1 MVDRILDYFY
11 KTEKLLA
18 TILSDLCR
26 ISSFQFRFVFKGNP
40 VMGIGS
46 RSYMYHFF
54 HVGSDSLAN
63 FQMCGK

>member
-54 HVGSDSLAN
+54 HV
-63 FQMCGK
+63 